1 MAKAKRTIGEIIAL
15 VIASVIYGIP
25 FYFMVINSLKSKGE
39 ASLLDIKWP
48 SKILFLENYK
58 AVLAEQD
65 GVVLIAFINSAVITV
80 FSIIVLVIIASMT
93 GFVLQRRFSKYSTF
107 INFLIL
113 VGLILP
119 PSVVPTI
126 WVLKNI
132 GIYKTLLSIIL
143 VEVALSFPFATI
155 LYTNFIVA
163 IPREIDES
171 ALIDGCSNFQLFFR
185 IIFPLLKPVTSTII
199 ILSGISIYND
209 FVNPLYF
216 LPGAD
221 NPTVQ
226 LTLYN
231 FLSRYNTSW
240 NLLFA
245 DVVLISIPPLLLFI
259 FFNKR
264 IISGMV
270 AGAIKA

>member
-1 MAKAKRTIGEIIAL
+1 MAKTRKTIGEIFAV
-15 VIASVIYGIP
+15 VIAFIIYGIP
-25 FYFMVINSLKSKGE
+25 FYFMILNSIKNKGE
-39 ASLLDIKWP
+39 ASQLDLKWP
-48 SKILFLENYK
+48 SKILFFENYR

-65 GVVLIAFINSAVITV
+65 GVVIRAFINSAIITL
-80 FSIIVLVIIASMT
+80 FSIILLVIITSMA
-93 GFVLQRRFSKYSTF
+93 GFVLQRRVSRYSNF
-107 INFLIL
+107 LSFLIL
-113 VGLILP
+113 IGLILP

-132 GIYKTLLSIIL
+132 GIYRTLLSIIL
-143 VEVALSFPFATI
+143 VEAALSFPFATL

-171 ALIDGCSNFQLFFR
+171 ALIDGCTNLQLFFR

-245 DVVLISIPPLLLFI
+245 DVVLISIPPLILFI

-270 AGAIKA
+270 AGSIKA

>member
-1 MAKAKRTIGEIIAL
+1 MTKIKRNLVEIFAIIASI
-15 VIASVIYGIP
+15 VFYGIP
-25 FYFMVINSLKSKGE
+25 FYFMFLNSVKSKGE
-39 ASLLDIKWP
+39 AAILNISWP
-48 SKILFLENYK
+48 QKIYLIENYK
-58 AVLAEQD
+58 AVLTEQD
-65 GVVLIAFINSAVITV
+65 GVVVRAFINSTMITL
-80 FSIIVLVIIASMT
+80 FSIIVLILISSMA
-93 GFVLQRRFSKYSTF
+93 GFVLQRRKGKTTTWVSFA
-107 INFLIL
+107 ILI
-113 VGLILP
+113 GLILP

-132 GIYKTLLSIIL
+132 GLYKTLTGMIL
-143 VEVALSFPFATI
+143 IEAALGFSFATL
-155 LYTNFIVA
+155 LYTNFVIT

-171 ALIDGCSNFQLFFR
+171 ALIDGCNSFQLFFR
-185 IIFPLLKPVTSTII
+185 VIFPLLKPVTSTII
-199 ILSGISIYND
+199 ILSGINIYND

-231 FLSRYNTSW
+231 FMSRYDTSW

-245 DVVLISIPPLLLFI
+245 DVVLISIPPLILFI

>member
-1 MAKAKRTIGEIIAL
+1 MTKIKRNLVEIFA
-15 VIASVIYGIP
+15 VIASIVFYGIP
-25 FYFMVINSLKSKGE
+25 FYFMFLNSVKSKGE
-39 ASLLDIKWP
+39 AAILNISWP
-48 SKILFLENYK
+48 QKIYLIENYK
-58 AVLAEQD
+58 AVLTEQD
-65 GVVLIAFINSAVITV
+65 GVVVRAFINSTIITL
-80 FSIIVLVIIASMT
+80 FSIIVLILISSMT
-93 GFVLQRRFSKYSTF
+93 GFVLQRRKGKTTTWVSFA
-107 INFLIL
+107 ILI
-113 VGLILP
+113 GLILP

-132 GIYKTLLSIIL
+132 GLYKTLTGMVLI
-143 VEVALSFPFATI
+143 EAALGFSFATL
-155 LYTNFIVA
+155 LYTNFIIT

-171 ALIDGCSNFQLFFR
+171 ALIDGCNSFQLFFR
-185 IIFPLLKPVTSTII
+185 VIFPLLKPVTSTII
-199 ILSGISIYND
+199 ILSGINIYND

-231 FLSRYNTSW
+231 FMSRYNTSW

-245 DVVLISIPPLLLFI
+245 DVVLISIPPLILFI